1 MMTKKSTH
9 DQQNFVLIAYVKF
22 NKAA

>member
-1 MMTKKSTH
+1 MMKKSTH